1 MNHGKESSVDSF
13 NNETRYPIIIQS
25 ELLQLLFDEL
35 IIKHDESLLNPDIN
49 SSTNMNDDSII
60 FFGDP

>member
-1 MNHGKESSVDSF
+1 MDHGNESSVDSF
-13 NNETRYPIIIQS
+13 NNETRYPITQS

-60 FFGDP
+60 FFGNP